1 MPKDDLM
8 HVGIIDPNVKRK
20 QILENAILIIQ
31 LLKGFEKIK
40 DIRKEKDKVKSE
52 FKSKLKEI
60 NKLAKEFN
68 FLIPKVKLPEID
80 VKKELHEKVAETKEK
95 LPLKRIKTEKHARSA
110 NLDKLDKDIDFL
122 RKKLESL

>member
-1 MPKDDLM
+1 M